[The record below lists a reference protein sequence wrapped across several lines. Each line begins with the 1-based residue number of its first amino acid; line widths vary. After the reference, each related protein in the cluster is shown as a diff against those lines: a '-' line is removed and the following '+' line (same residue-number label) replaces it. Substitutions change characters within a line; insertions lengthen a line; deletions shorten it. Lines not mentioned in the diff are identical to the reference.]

1 MDKYGLI
8 GESSKFDAVIL
19 AAGDFPKGRTARNIL
34 MSTTPLIVCDSALEE
49 VVDYNRGLNADESLK
64 PSAVVG
70 DGDSLPTAMKE
81 QYGSIWHQFSEQDY
95 NDLTKAT
102 RFTVEHYHPETIAY
116 VGATGKREDHTLGNI
131 SLMAFYLREF
141 AIRPTLI
148 TDYGWFTPAKGIATF
163 ESFAGQQVSIFNISC
178 NRLEGV
184 GFGWNP
190 YPYAELWQGTLNEA
204 TGNEF
209 TIISDGEFMIYQTF
223 ERKIRAK

>member
-1 MDKYGLI
+1 MEKYALI
-8 GESSKFDAVIL
+8 GERSAFDAVIL
-19 AAGDFPKGRTARNIL
+19 AAGDFPEGGAALGIL
-34 MSTTPLIVCDSALEE
+34 RSTTPLIVCDSALEE
-49 VVDYNRGLNADESLK
+49 VVAYNHGTGTGNGLN

-70 DGDSLPTAMKE
+70 DGDSLPSAMKE
-81 QYGSIWHQFSEQDY
+81 QYSAIWHQFDEQEY

-102 RFTVEHYHPETIAY
+102 RFTVEHYQPETIAY
-116 VGATGKREDHTLGNI
+116 VGSTGKREDHTLGNI
-131 SLMAFYLREF
+131 SLMSFYLREF
-141 AIRPTLI
+141 GIRPTLI